1 MTTVGTGKYTYEL
14 IQDWAK
20 LPEGMSFGTTSAVA
34 TDSQDRVY
42 VFQRKDPPVVIFDRD
57 GNYLNSWG
65 SGVITDPHGIYIQDD
80 VMYVT
85 DRSDSVALKFTL
97 EGKPLLL
104 IGDRGVYS
112 DTGCEEPGGLVPRA
126 AGPFNYLTEMVPAPS
141 GDLYVSDGYRNTR
154 VHRYSAQG
162 HLISSWGEPG
172 GAYYGPV
179 TEPRLEEERNRF
191 RLLHSILVDKEG
203 KVYVCDR
210 ENSRIQIFSGEGQFI
225 TMWNDIHRPTDI
237 AMDAE
242 GNFYVSEFED
252 EGSSTRVSVLGGYGQ
267 VLARWES
274 RAPHGIWVDSQGDI
288 YIAANRVQSVDKY
301 VRQR

>member
-20 LPEGMSFGTTSAVA
+20 LPEGWSFGTTSAVA

-112 DTGCEEPGGLVPRA
+112 DTGCENPGDLVPRA
-126 AGPFNYLTEMVPAPS
+126 AGPFNYLTEMGPAPS

-179 TEPRLEEERNRF
+179 TEPRLEEEPNHF

-252 EGSSTRVSVLGGYGQ
+252 DGSSTRVSVLGGDGR